1 MPENEIF
8 AQILS
13 DFVTA
18 NPAETENSV
27 LKDFCEYAKKW
38 LVDKG
43 VIGVAQTL
51 NGFALRF
58 SDGTERVLLSAQYR
72 TVGDQPAMSISS
84 SSGGTV
90 RAVAPI
96 VDTSFKITG

>member
-1 MPENEIF
+1 MQENEIF

-13 DFVTA
+13 DFVAA

-38 LVDKG
+38 LVEKG

-58 SDGTERVLLSAQYR
+58 SDGTERVLLSSQYR
-72 TVGDQPAMSISS
+72 TVGDQPAMSISG
-84 SSGGTV
+84 SGGGS
-90 RAVAPI
+90 RPSAPT